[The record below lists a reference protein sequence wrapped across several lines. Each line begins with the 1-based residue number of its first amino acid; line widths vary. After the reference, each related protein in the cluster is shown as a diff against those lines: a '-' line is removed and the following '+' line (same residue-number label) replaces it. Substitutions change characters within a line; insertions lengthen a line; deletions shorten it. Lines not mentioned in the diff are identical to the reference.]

1 MVTGDRSVN
10 ALVTGGAGFIGRHV
24 VSRLLNDG
32 ATVRVVDDL
41 SRASADGLQEFSGCT
56 GYLGLIQGDVADGTT
71 LEDSLGGMDTIFH
84 LAASVAV
91 GTSVSVPADGARTN
105 VLGTLNVL
113 EAARGADLRIVL
125 VSTCHVYGSAEKPL
139 DEKAPTRPVS
149 PYAASKLAA
158 DDLAIGYEHAFQLR
172 QTIVRPFNVY
182 GPWQRDDLEGGVV
195 ARFIRSAVMRQ
206 PIELHGTGLQ
216 TRDFIFVE
224 DAAHGIVA
232 AAADSAIAQTIN
244 LATGVETSIKDLAR
258 IIDGGTGNIRHVAHP
273 HGRSEV
279 ERYVGDA
286 SVAAELLDWSARTP
300 LSDGIART
308 RQWFEERMVL

>member
-56 GYLGLIQGDVADGTT
+56 EYLGLIQGDVADGTT
-71 LEDSLGGMDTIFH
+71 LEDSLSGVDTIFH

-113 EAARGADLRIVL
+113 EAAREADLRIVL

-139 DEKAPTRPVS
+139 DEKAPTNPVS

-158 DDLAIGYEHAFQLR
+158 DDLAIGYEQAFRLR

-195 ARFIRSAVMRQ
+195 GNGSVS
-206 PIELHGTGLQ
+206 GGL
-216 TRDFIFVE
+216 TVVFC
-224 DAAHGIVA
+224 
-232 AAADSAIAQTIN
+232 
-244 LATGVETSIKDLAR
+244 
-258 IIDGGTGNIRHVAHP
+258 
-273 HGRSEV
+273 
-279 ERYVGDA
+279 
-286 SVAAELLDWSARTP
+286 
-300 LSDGIART
+300 
-308 RQWFEERMVL
+308 